1 MDARPAAPLTTIIA
15 TIGPATG
22 DAAAVGRL
30 IDAGAT
36 AFRINFSHGDSASHA
51 RILGAIREAAAARG
65 EPVAVIGDLP
75 GTKIRLTEL
84 ARPVD
89 VRAGDTVTFTRTP
102 GSAAPGTLS
111 FSSTFPRLVDDARP
125 GHRLLIDDGA
135 VRMLVIDATPD
146 AIACRVTTGGTLRS
160 GKGINLPDTDESGE
174 AVTAADQAGAAWAIE
189 HDLDFL
195 AQSYVGCADD
205 VFQLREVVERCAAKR
220 GSGLRP
226 GIIAKI
232 ERPRAIDEAEPIID
246 AADAVMVARGDLGV
260 EVDLARVPVLQK
272 ELTGIAARAGK
283 PCIVATQMLQSMIE
297 APAPTRAEAS
307 DVAGAIF
314 DQVDAVMLSG
324 ETAVGKHPTGS
335 VEAMRRIALEAERY
349 VASLPQRHAAP
360 AKLAASGYRT
370 AALAHGAW
378 TTAQDFKPR
387 LVIVWSQA
395 GGGARYLS
403 QNRFQV
409 PIVAVSSDLRA
420 LRQMQLLRGVW
431 PVHMERPADLAEFT
445 RRADAHLVRAGWAS
459 AGDPCILMAGQ
470 PLGQAGSTN
479 LIALHWVG
487 NPASGFNAPPG
498 PGRLRTG

>member
-1 MDARPAAPLTTIIA
+1 MDARPPAPLTTIIA
-15 TIGPATG
+15 TVGPATR

-36 AFRINFSHGDSASHA
+36 AFRINFSHGDLSGHA
-51 RILGAIREAAAARG
+51 ALLRAIREAAAARG

-89 VRAGDTVTFTRTP
+89 VSVGDTVEFTRLP
-102 GSAAPGTLS
+102 PAPGHRGLA
-111 FSSTFPRLVDDARP
+111 FSSTSPRLVDDAKP

-135 VRMLVIDATPD
+135 VRMLVTDSAADRLI
-146 AIACRVTTGGTLRS
+146 CRVTTGGTLRS
-160 GKGINLPDTDESGE
+160 SKGINLPDTDESGD
-174 AVTAADQAGAAWAIE
+174 AVTPRDQECVAWAVE
-189 HDLDFL
+189 NDLDFV
-195 AQSYVGCADD
+195 AQSYVGGADD
-205 VFQLREVVERCAAKR
+205 VHQLREVIERCAAKR
-220 GSGLRP
+220 RAELRL

-232 ERPRAIDEAEPIID
+232 ERPRAIEEAEPIID
-246 AADAVMVARGDLGV
+246 AADAMMVARGDLGV

-272 ELTGIAARAGK
+272 QLTEIAARAGK

-314 DQVDAVMLSG
+314 DQVDGVMLSG
-324 ETAVGKHPTGS
+324 ETAVGKYPAES

-349 VASLPQRHAAP
+349 LATLPPRHSAP
-360 AKLAASGYRT
+360 AKLMASGYRT

-387 LVIVWSQA
+387 LIVAWSQA

-409 PIVAVSSDLRA
+409 PIVAVSTDLRA

-431 PVHMERPADLAEFT
+431 PVHMERPADLADFT
-445 RRADAHLVRAGWAS
+445 RRADAHLVKTGWAS
-459 AGDPCILMAGQ
+459 PGDPCILLAGQ
-470 PLGQAGSTN
+470 PLGQAGTTN
-479 LIALHWVG
+479 CIALHWVG
-487 NPASGFNAPPG
+487 NPGTGFNSPAEPRPPR
-498 PGRLRTG
+498 GR